1 MPNLYNILSMFAAAV
16 CLESTR
22 SHAYTLGS
30 YNRHQEQ
37 SARTFRILILQHDVF
52 TCETY
57 VSVFFFGRTQ
67 KSPFYFAFFFN
78 RGRFDPKLVSYII
91 LLLYCHLGQE
101 TIWLRACGLCTL
113 SFIDNEPRT
122 FCINSICFFRK
133 EVIFL
138 VSIFIQISTKKW
150 SFYYLLFPYD
160 LIFICRFSR
169 SNRYCT

>member
-1 MPNLYNILSMFAAAV
+1 MPNLYNILSVFAAAV

-57 VSVFFFGRTQ
+57 VSIFFFGRTQ

-78 RGRFDPKLVSYII
+78 RGCFDPKLVSYII

-101 TIWLRACGLCTL
+101 TIWLRACGLFTL
-113 SFIDNEPRT
+113 SFIDNEPR
-122 FCINSICFFRK
+122 RK

-150 SFYYLLFPYD
+150 FFYYLFFPYD
-160 LIFICRFSR
+160 LISICRFSR